1 MNKIVEA
8 VVKGQEVDKKELFN
22 SVNDFE
28 LTRLRVSTEDGQTIM
43 SMQVNSCKE
52 YKDAYEFSQSC
63 TMFNDVVYNLKKD
76 SIEAIES
83 EYNAEVDT
91 LYITFKLK
99 NGQSLTLMVIN
110 TDEVLTKDYDEM
122 DVYQLKDF
130 LEAVIHEKNEYYCA
144 CARISDLFG
153 FDIKMRNTFR
163 TYINTLDEDDWKL
176 HISDDFISR
185 REFINRTGVYVSA
198 LYYNIVYDKFKES
211 GSSIDKFVETFSS
224 NPMIQEVNL
233 SGTFKYIVD
242 DDTVNGLGTYDD
254 THEPNIWEIVNS
266 IDMEM
271 FHKWLESGRSIV
283 EIMKIFKDYDK
294 DVSRILDEIKSTSS
308 DIGDIVESYHKALT
322 SLD

>member
-1 MNKIVEA
+1 MEH
-8 VVKGQEVDKKELFN
+8 VKGRECIYINFSQEHKYKRKRKQLF
-22 SVNDFE
+22 
-28 LTRLRVSTEDGQTIM
+28 G
-43 SMQVNSCKE
+43 
-52 YKDAYEFSQSC
+52 DAYEFSQSC

-91 LYITFKLK
+91 LYITCKLK

-176 HISDDFISR
+176 HISD
-185 REFINRTGVYVSA
+185 
-198 LYYNIVYDKFKES
+198 
-211 GSSIDKFVETFSS
+211 
-224 NPMIQEVNL
+224 MIL
-233 SGTFKYIVD
+233 MTI
-242 DDTVNGLGTYDD
+242 
-254 THEPNIWEIVNS
+254 I
-266 IDMEM
+266 
-271 FHKWLESGRSIV
+271 
-283 EIMKIFKDYDK
+283 
-294 DVSRILDEIKSTSS
+294 RIRLQM
-308 DIGDIVESYHKALT
+308 VL
-322 SLD
+322 

>member
-91 LYITFKLK
+91 LYITCKLK

-122 DVYQLKDF
+122 DVYQLKYF

-176 HISDDFISR
+176 HISDDFTELEISVTDDSIN
-185 REFINRTGVYVSA
+185 EFYVKD
-198 LYYNIVYDKFKES
+198 NKES
-211 GSSIDKFVETFSS
+211 GAKEI
-224 NPMIQEVNL
+224 
-233 SGTFKYIVD
+233 IVKPF
-242 DDTVNGLGTYDD
+242 NQPYM
-254 THEPNIWEIVNS
+254 EITMLFLKKHS
-266 IDMEM
+266 
-271 FHKWLESGRSIV
+271 K
-283 EIMKIFKDYDK
+283 
-294 DVSRILDEIKSTSS
+294 
-308 DIGDIVESYHKALT
+308 
-322 SLD
+322 

>member
-28 LTRLRVSTEDGQTIM
+28 LTRLRVSSEDGQTIM

-52 YKDAYEFSQSC
+52 YKDEYELSQSC

-83 EYNAEVDT
+83 EYNDEVDT
-91 LYITFKLK
+91 LYITCKLK

-153 FDIKMRNTFR
+153 FDLKMRNTFR

-176 HISDDFISR
+176 HISDDFTELEIPVTDDSIN
-185 REFINRTGVYVSA
+185 EFYVKDNKELGA
-198 LYYNIVYDKFKES
+198 KEIIVKPFNQPY
-211 GSSIDKFVETFSS
+211 
-224 NPMIQEVNL
+224 M
-233 SGTFKYIVD
+233 
-242 DDTVNGLGTYDD
+242 
-254 THEPNIWEIVNS
+254 EITMLFLKKHS
-266 IDMEM
+266 
-271 FHKWLESGRSIV
+271 K
-283 EIMKIFKDYDK
+283 
-294 DVSRILDEIKSTSS
+294 
-308 DIGDIVESYHKALT
+308 
-322 SLD
+322 